1 VFCAWLNHTDA
12 KSINSMDSLVVKPIV
27 AQLVSFGFYA
37 PAWMRADFPHV
48 PAIGNFEYRAFDA
61 EQWHSNYQNTA
72 FELRTPGD
80 TYWAAKKVMAFSDN
94 AIRAILRTG
103 QYEDARAVEWGA
115 RCLIERRNRIGR
127 AFFHDVLPL
136 DHFAV
141 RDGKLVFDDLAVKYG
156 FEGARAYSVQWFAFD
171 NRTSRRTPIAGAE
184 SFDVPPSPEPN
195 LAAVIQAND
204 PRKTVTVYL
213 RGEQVVGIDRS
224 W

>member
-1 VFCAWLNHTDA
+1 LRGLYVFCAWLNHTDA

-94 AIRAILRTG
+94 AIRAHSADG
-103 QYEDARAVEWGA
+103 
-115 RCLIERRNRIGR
+115 
-127 AFFHDVLPL
+127 
-136 DHFAV
+136 AV
-141 RDGKLVFDDLAVKYG
+141 RGCARGGMGCALFDRTAQPHRPRVF
-156 FEGARAYSVQWFAFD
+156 
-171 NRTSRRTPIAGAE
+171 P
-184 SFDVPPSPEPN
+184 
-195 LAAVIQAND
+195 
-204 PRKTVTVYL
+204 
-213 RGEQVVGIDRS
+213 
-224 W
+224 